1 MNTFN
6 WSWFRMVFNE
16 IQLLSL
22 SSINIQLVFEEKLE
36 HSRIWLT
43 IEEFSVFLK
52 TPLQPLFPR
61 LPFLRKAAAVF
72 QNAGK
77 VLFEWK
83 PKRLAVQRSFLQRID
98 HRVTPVWLL
107 PPIWQRLEITNFT
120 PIYCIQ
126 YQWYYHFILRFINV
140 ICHGE
145 DIYPDTI
152 FLLAQKYT
160 VIKWLILVRKIRTC
174 MGQYF

>member
-1 MNTFN
+1 MNTSN

-52 TPLQPLFPR
+52 TPLFPR

-107 PPIWQRLEITNFT
+107 PPIWQRWEITNFK
-120 PIYCIQ
+120 PFFCIQ
-126 YQWYYHFILRFINV
+126 YHLILRFINV
-140 ICHGE
+140 IGHGK
-145 DIYPDTI
+145 DISWHNFFGWPKSPLSLK
-152 FLLAQKYT
+152 FN
-160 VIKWLILVRKIRTC
+160 
-174 MGQYF
+174 

>member
-1 MNTFN
+1 M
-6 WSWFRMVFNE
+6 
-16 IQLLSL
+16 
-22 SSINIQLVFEEKLE
+22 
-36 HSRIWLT
+36 
-43 IEEFSVFLK
+43 FLK

-107 PPIWQRLEITNFT
+107 PPIWQRWEITNFK
-120 PIYCIQ
+120 PIFRCSLPTAMSISRSE
-126 YQWYYHFILRFINV
+126 ILRRKKQEHKVSYRCSLPSPLQKGSKDWEVLIRL
-140 ICHGE
+140 IHKW
-145 DIYPDTI
+145 DHAIY
-152 FLLAQKYT
+152 QK
-160 VIKWLILVRKIRTC
+160 LPKI
-174 MGQYF
+174 